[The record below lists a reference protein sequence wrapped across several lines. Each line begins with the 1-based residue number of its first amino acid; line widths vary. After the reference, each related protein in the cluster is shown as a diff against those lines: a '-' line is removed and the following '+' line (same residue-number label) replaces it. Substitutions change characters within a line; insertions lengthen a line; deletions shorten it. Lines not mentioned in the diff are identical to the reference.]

1 MFDDVNLAVD
11 LSGRLVRA
19 HGKLGRTQE
28 AAALADSVASLV
40 ESAFDWDS
48 LMTAE
53 ARCESGE
60 HEAFPSLSLLPVP
73 GIHSLHPLHIINI
86 YLSSSRAMLIST
98 A

>member
-28 AAALADSVASLV
+28 AAVLADSVASLV

-53 ARCESGE
+53 ARRESGE
-60 HEAFPSLSLLPVP
+60 HILSLLPTT
-73 GIHSLHPLHIINI
+73 I
-86 YLSSSRAMLIST
+86 YSSRLVIRRHIMSTSISFSRAT
-98 A
+98 RTST

>member
-1 MFDDVNLAVD
+1 MRITEITPFGPVISNPPKKGEQMFDDVNLAVD

-28 AAALADSVASLV
+28 AAVLADSVAALV

-53 ARCESGE
+53 ARRESGD
-60 HEAFPSLSLLPVP
+60 HKTFQS
-73 GIHSLHPLHIINI
+73 I
-86 YLSSSRAMLIST
+86 YF
-98 A
+98 